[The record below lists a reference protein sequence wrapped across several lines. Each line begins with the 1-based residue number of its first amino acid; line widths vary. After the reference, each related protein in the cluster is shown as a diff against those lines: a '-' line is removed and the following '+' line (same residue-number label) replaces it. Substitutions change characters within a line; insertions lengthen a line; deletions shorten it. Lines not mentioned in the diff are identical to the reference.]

1 MAAIKYPPCD
11 QGCDCTGNGCKQ
23 PGDPTPYEW
32 PELIGVEIMQA
43 KAIVENTNHNVTGVP
58 LDSDCVRIHNLCCN
72 RVWLCPDEKGLI
84 REKPIVG

>member
-32 PELIGVEIMQA
+32 PELIELMINIYLGINETIL
-43 KAIVENTNHNVTGVP
+43 KNTLKTFIFLGYSLHFM
-58 LDSDCVRIHNLCCN
+58 LKL
-72 RVWLCPDEKGLI
+72 KY
-84 REKPIVG
+84 